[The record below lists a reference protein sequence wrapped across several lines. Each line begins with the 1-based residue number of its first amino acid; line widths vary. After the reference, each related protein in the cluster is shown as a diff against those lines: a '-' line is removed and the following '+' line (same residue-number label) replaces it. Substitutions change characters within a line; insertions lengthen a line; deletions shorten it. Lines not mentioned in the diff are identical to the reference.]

1 LALHGPNPGPKQAHL
16 KEENTMSKVQKTNK
30 ETKKQSSL
38 SPKEKK
44 AVKQAKKTGK
54 DAPKPFVTPKD

>member
-1 LALHGPNPGPKQAHL
+1 
-16 KEENTMSKVQKTNK
+16 MSKVQKTNK
-30 ETKKQSSL
+30 ETKKQSAL